1 MNRTLYGNLIFELSK
16 KGRKGYSLPQ
26 DYDRTHTTAELP
38 EALRRKDAARLP
50 ECDEL
55 TVVRHYTNLSHNN
68 FGVNDG
74 FYPLGS
80 CTMKYNPVI
89 NEEIAAMK
97 AFAGLH
103 PLQPAET
110 CQGALE
116 VYYNLQQS
124 LAELAGL
131 SEFTLNPCAGA
142 HGELTGLM
150 VIRAY
155 HEAMENRKIRNEEMK
170 KDEAP
175 ASSYSLNLTFSNSQR
190 TKVLIPD
197 SAHGTNPASAA
208 VCGLEVVEVKSLADG
223 TVDVEHLRQLLD
235 EMGNQVAAMMMTN
248 PNTLG
253 IFEPRVLEITEMVH
267 KAGGLMYYDGA
278 NLNAL
283 LGECRPGD
291 MGFDVM
297 HINLHKT
304 FSTPHGGGGPGSGPV
319 GVRKGLEQFLPTPRV
334 KMEPPHTAPEGASEP
349 MFTIDFGNVSSSG
362 DEGGATATSALGSV
376 GSFFGNYGVMLK
388 AYAYILSLGH
398 EYVKQ
403 VGPLA
408 TLNANY
414 IKERLR
420 DDYLLPIGGLC
431 KHEVVFDGLVDKSTG
446 VTTMDVAKRLLD
458 YGYHAPTIYFPL
470 LFHESL
476 MIEPTENESKE
487 TIDAFIDVMHK
498 IAAEAKTDPEL
509 VKTAPHN
516 TPIGRVDD
524 VLAAKQPVTTY
535 WRTLEC

>member
-38 EALRRKDAARLP
+38 ATLRRKEAARLP

-89 NEEIAAMK
+89 NEEIAGMK

-103 PLQPAET
+103 PLQPAVT

-116 VYYNLQQS
+116 VYYNLQVS

-155 HEAMENRKIRNEEMK
+155 HESRN
-170 KDEAP
+170 DV
-175 ASSYSLNLTFSNSQR
+175 R

-208 VCGLEVVEVKSLADG
+208 VCGLEVVEVKSNANG
-223 TVDVEHLRQLLD
+223 TVDLEDLKRLIEL
-235 EMGNQVAAMMMTN
+235 EGPNIAAMMMTN

-319 GVRKGLEQFLPTPRV
+319 GVRKGLEKFLPTPRV
-334 KMEPPHTAPEGASEP
+334 KKVVVNYDLPEDGPTEWEGFIVDWGQSE
-349 MFTIDFGNVSSSG
+349 SS
-362 DEGGATATSALGSV
+362 LGSV
-376 GSFFGNYGVMLK
+376 GNFFGNFGVMLK
-388 AYAYILSLGH
+388 AYAYILSLGSENIKH
-398 EYVKQ
+398 

-414 IKERLR
+414 IKERLKG
-420 DDYLLPIGGLC
+420 DYLLPIKGLC
-431 KHEVVFDGLVDKSTG
+431 KHEVVFDGLADKSTG

-458 YGYHAPTIYFPL
+458 YGYHAPTIYIPL

-498 IAAEAKTDPEL
+498 IAEEAKTDPEM

-535 WRTLEC
+535 WKSKQSS